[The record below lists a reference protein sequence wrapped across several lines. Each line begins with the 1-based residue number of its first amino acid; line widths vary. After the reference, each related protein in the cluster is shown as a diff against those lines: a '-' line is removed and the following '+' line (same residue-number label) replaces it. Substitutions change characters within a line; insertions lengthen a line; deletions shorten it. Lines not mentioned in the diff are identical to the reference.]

1 MCQGIH
7 ADFYI
12 KINFSNS
19 IYLYRNLSYP
29 QVFIYE
35 IFFSQYY
42 HRVEIS
48 LQLHSTVIYTNLY
61 LWMTEIKKKFDLVTQ
76 AHTHIIYT
84 RHKDILQR
92 KIQFLAITCN
102 LSNRAEKNNYQ
113 QLILSCTTIYII
125 LKLLFFPSMKLG
137 IQKCGY
143 LLSSFLI
150 FFLAIS
156 QIENIQYKIC

>member
-61 LWMTEIKKKFDLVTQ
+61 LWMTEIKKNSIQSHKLTLYTHVTK
-76 AHTHIIYT
+76 IFCKGKYSFWRSCVIYQT
-84 RHKDILQR
+84 ELK
-92 KIQFLAITCN
+92 
-102 LSNRAEKNNYQ
+102 KNNYQ

-125 LKLLFFPSMKLG
+125 LKLLFFSIYETRNTKMWLF
-137 IQKCGY
+137 IVRFFNIF
-143 LLSSFLI
+143 LSNFLDRKHI
-150 FFLAIS
+150 V
-156 QIENIQYKIC
+156 